1 MPASKSSAS
10 PAEPLADALEKS
22 ENVKETV
29 QGVADDLA
37 VVHAVLD
44 KDVPK
49 ERTDELDR
57 AVQRTND
64 LEKKLSKSAEVL
76 EQVTD
81 TLSEELKKKGGS

>member
-1 MPASKSSAS
+1 MPATKSSAS
-10 PAEPLADALEKS
+10 AEPLADALEKS

-37 VVHAVLD
+37 VVHAVLN

-49 ERTDELDR
+49 ERTDELDQ

-76 EQVTD
+76 EQVTE
-81 TLSEELKKKGGS
+81 TLSEELKKKGVS